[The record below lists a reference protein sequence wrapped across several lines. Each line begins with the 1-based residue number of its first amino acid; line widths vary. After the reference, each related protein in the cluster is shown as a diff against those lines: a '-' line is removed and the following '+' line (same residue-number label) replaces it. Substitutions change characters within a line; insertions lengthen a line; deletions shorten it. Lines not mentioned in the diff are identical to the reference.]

1 MELDLEQMLILLQR
15 RYNSLRELK
24 RLTDDLQDAVSREDT
39 VSADLILQMRADEM
53 DNTEACLEMI
63 WKMAEGGQKENEEIH
78 RLMSKEF
85 LLMEEGVSQEETEIL
100 NLRKKTAT
108 LIKEIQDTDRR
119 LNKRAAGAKSFY
131 K

>member
-1 MELDLEQMLILLQR
+1 MELDLEQILILLQR

-24 RLTDDLQDAVSREDT
+24 RLTDDLQNAVSREDT

-53 DNTEACLEMI
+53 NNTEACLEMI
-63 WKMAEGGQKENEEIH
+63 WKMAEGGQKENEEVH

-85 LLMEEGVSQEETEIL
+85 LLMEEGISQEETEIL
-100 NLRKKTAT
+100 NLRKKTAA
-108 LIKEIQDTDRR
+108 LIKEVQNTDRQ

>member
-24 RLTDDLQDAVSREDT
+24 RLTDDLQDAVSREDA
-39 VSADLILQMRADEM
+39 VSADLILPMRADEM

-85 LLMEEGVSQEETEIL
+85 LLREEGVSQEETKIL
-100 NLRKKTAT
+100 HLRKKTAV
-108 LIKEIQDTDRR
+108 LIKEIQDTDRQ

>member
-24 RLTDDLQDAVSREDT
+24 RLTDDLQDAVSREDA

-63 WKMAEGGQKENEEIH
+63 WKRTKRKRGDPQTYVERIPFDGGRHESGGNENSSSE
-78 RLMSKEF
+78 
-85 LLMEEGVSQEETEIL
+85 
-100 NLRKKTAT
+100 KK
-108 LIKEIQDTDRR
+108 D
-119 LNKRAAGAKSFY
+119 SSSH
-131 K
+131 

>member
-1 MELDLEQMLILLQR
+1 MELDLEQVLILLQR

-24 RLTDDLQDAVSREDT
+24 RFTDDLQDA

-85 LLMEEGVSQEETEIL
+85 LLMEEGESQEETKIL
-100 NLRKKTAT
+100 HLRKKTAI
-108 LIKEIQDTDRR
+108 LIKEIQDTDRQ